1 MSYTSLALYG
11 DSSVSVWP
19 TSHRK
24 FSNRKSVII
33 YNHFMFIILQLAV
46 PEESLGG
53 FGMTLPGR
61 GVSDAQVRNQFQ

>member
-1 MSYTSLALYG
+1 
-11 DSSVSVWP
+11 
-19 TSHRK
+19 
-24 FSNRKSVII
+24 
-33 YNHFMFIILQLAV
+33 MFIILQLAV